1 MRLFLKDF
9 KDFELL
15 AVEVKL
21 FQANAP
27 LYEKH
32 FLPKFV
38 FSFGVNGCDS
48 HLVMSIAKTL
58 WKFSLLSP
66 YSR

>member
-21 FQANAP
+21 FQATAP
-27 LYEKH
+27 LYEND

-38 FSFGVNGCDS
+38 FGLTNNFPALANS
-48 HLVMSIAKTL
+48 
-58 WKFSLLSP
+58 
-66 YSR
+66 